1 MKEEVIEKLISEL
14 IMERYPPD
22 RPSGGQTTGVFIQGI
37 KIKCP
42 ETGFEMVS
50 TWYRSQ
56 MKNRDIIIKF
66 YREYLKEV
74 SSSKGGS

>member
-1 MKEEVIEKLISEL
+1 MKEEDIENLIKGL
-14 IMERYPPD
+14 NMESYPP
-22 RPSGGQTTGVFIQGI
+22 RPKGGQNVGTFIQGI
-37 KIKCP
+37 KITCP

-66 YREYLKEV
+66 YKEYLKEV
-74 SSSKGGS
+74 SS